1 MMPIR
6 FKAES
11 PILLLLLFLPLMTG
25 GSIYL
30 YNKYTQATQSIHT
43 ITYDNLVN
51 TKISLIQNFITHMQ
65 GDLGQHSIKTLSSSY
80 ELRSRYE
87 AQLRMLVTPEVKYLY
102 MLFYD
107 ESAEQVRLRYM
118 LDTTI
123 NEEDRAYFKQKFDPS
138 TDTWWKV
145 KEAEV
150 QQVHQQINNDVLWSS
165 LVVPIFENGKVVA
178 AIGVDFAHE
187 ARDNIDEVVT
197 PLKTLYFY
205 ITIFMIIMLL
215 AAYIQF
221 LLYYRT
227 RRRGLIDPLT
237 KVYNRQ
243 YLFNFLRHI
252 NIEDYQILMLD
263 IDHFKKVNDTYGHDI
278 GDVIL
283 TSVTGRIS
291 SLIRKKDAL
300 IRYGGEE
307 FILLLHKQ
315 TPSQCQEVAN
325 RIKESIYSRPVKAN
339 EHLVDLTLSIGVNPY
354 PSHSKDVDE
363 AIKIADEQLYLAKSN
378 GRNRVEVYDIHN
390 EKEMVSAKHINEVK
404 VAIEESRIKCMYQ
417 PIFNAETGALK
428 SYEVL
433 VRMIDIDG
441 KVISP
446 HAFLPSIAHT
456 QVYTD
461 LTKRILELALHA
473 LRFNDIKLT
482 INLDLQDLFNP
493 EILEIILSALK
504 KKTSLASNITFEIL
518 ETQEV
523 TNFEEL
529 KKHIDEI
536 KNTGAKIALDDFG
549 SGYANFTYLVH
560 LGIDVLKIDGSLIR
574 DIDKNKKARNIVQTI
589 NTFAQKMGI
598 ETVAEQIERR
608 EELEVIK
615 HLGVCYAQGYYLGKP
630 NFEFLNNTQCIEPF
644 FKASVEG
651 NQTQLVSQ

>member
-1 MMPIR
+1 MSIR
-6 FKAES
+6 LKAES
-11 PILLLLLFLPLMTG
+11 PILLFLFFLPLMTG

-43 ITYDNLVN
+43 ITYNNLVS
-51 TKISLIQNFITHMQ
+51 TKLSLIQNFIGHMQ
-65 GDLGQHSIKTLSSSY
+65 GDLGSHSIKLLSSSY
-80 ELRSRYE
+80 KLRSKYE
-87 AQLRMLVTPEVKYLY
+87 AQLRVLVTPEVKYLY
-102 MLFYD
+102 MLYYD
-107 ESAEQVRLRYM
+107 AGGTQLRLRYM

-123 NEEDRAYFKQKFDPS
+123 NEEDRAYFKQKFDPA

-145 KEAEV
+145 KESEV
-150 QQVHQQINNDVLWSS
+150 QQVHKQINSDVLWSS

-205 ITIFMIIMLL
+205 ITIFMIIMLVV
-215 AAYIQF
+215 AYIQF

-263 IDHFKKVNDTYGHDI
+263 IDYFKKVNDTYGHDI
-278 GDVIL
+278 GDIIL
-283 TSVTGRIS
+283 ASVSGRIS
-291 SLIRKKDAL
+291 ALIRKKDSF

-307 FILLLHKQ
+307 FILLLYKQ
-315 TPSQCQEVAN
+315 TPIQCQEIAE
-325 RIKESIYSRPVKAN
+325 RIIESIRACPIKAN
-339 EHLVDLTLSIGVNPY
+339 EHLVDLSMSIGVNPY
-354 PSHSKDVDE
+354 PSHSKDIDG

-378 GRNRVEVYDIHN
+378 GRNRVEMFDIHN

-404 VAIEESRIKCMYQ
+404 LALEESRIRCMYQ
-417 PIFNAETGALK
+417 PIFKAETGDLK

-461 LTKRILELALHA
+461 LTKCILESALSA
-473 LRFNDIKLT
+473 LEHNDIKLSV
-482 INLDLQDLFNP
+482 NLDLQDLFNP
-493 EILEIILSALK
+493 DILEIILSALK
-504 KKTSLASNITFEIL
+504 KKTSLASRLSFEIL

-523 TNFEEL
+523 SNFEEL
-529 KKHIDEI
+529 KKYINAI
-536 KNTGAKIALDDFG
+536 KETGAKIALDDFG

-560 LGIDVLKIDGSLIR
+560 LGIDILKIDGSLIR
-574 DIDKNKKARNIVQTI
+574 DIDKNKNARNIVQTI
-589 NTFAQKMGI
+589 NTLAHKMGI

-615 HLGVCYAQGYYLGKP
+615 HLGVSYAQGYFLGKP
-630 NFEFLNNTQCIEPF
+630 SFDFLDNVKGI
-644 FKASVEG
+644 
-651 NQTQLVSQ
+651 